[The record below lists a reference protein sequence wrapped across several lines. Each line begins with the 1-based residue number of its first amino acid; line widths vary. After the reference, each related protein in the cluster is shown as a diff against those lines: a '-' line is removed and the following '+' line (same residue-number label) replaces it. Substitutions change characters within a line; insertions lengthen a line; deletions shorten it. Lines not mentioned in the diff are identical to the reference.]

1 MITPIEMQNKSL
13 KTGLGYDKKDVDAYL
28 KEIQDSYELIYSENV
43 EFKDKISVLNERLQ
57 HYISIEKTLS
67 KALIIAENTAEETKK
82 RAEKEARQ
90 IEKEAQLK
98 YHITLSEA
106 NAEKRKINKQTME
119 LMHQYEL
126 YKAQFKSLVTA
137 QIELLESDSFK
148 INTDR
153 INMLLGFD
161 GINKDSDD
169 DNTPGSDVEKI
180 WKEPLPNIDDY
191 LEDDD
196 IKPDVSDVM
205 DGQESLDIVNLEDD
219 N

>member
-161 GINKDSDD
+161 GNNKDSDD